1 MSFHRSV
8 FLSRKTTQHFLG
20 KSAQKVLEKV
30 LGKSAQKVLEKVLE
44 KVRRTF

>member
-30 LGKSAQKVLEKVLE
+30 LE
-44 KVRRTF
+44 KVRKKF

>member
-20 KSAQKVLEKV
+20 KSAQKVLEKI
-30 LGKSAQKVLEKVLE
+30 LE
-44 KVRRTF
+44 KVRKSFRKSF